1 MCLPDYYRD
10 IWCLG
15 PSSNGYPGAFPRG
28 FVRRVLARWNGMNR
42 LWLFSGSYHPEKD
55 LFANDTTVDIKPEL
69 EPDVMANCESLPFSD
84 NSFDFVL
91 ADPPYS
97 EAESLELYDLPYV
110 SIVKTLYGMW
120 RVGGW
125 EG

>member
-28 FVRRVLARWNGMNR
+28 FVRRVLARWNGKNR
-42 LWLFSGSYHPEKD
+42 LWLFSGSYNPEKD

-69 EPDVMANCESLPFSD
+69 KPDVVANCESLPFPD
-84 NSFDFVL
+84 NSFD
-91 ADPPYS
+91 
-97 EAESLELYDLPYV
+97 AESAALPPLSV
-110 SIVKTLYGMW
+110 SAFKDSLMGGRSMESMRT
-120 RVGGW
+120 VGRF
-125 EG
+125 